1 MESKQQILNVS
12 SEWATPVHHNA
23 LMQTKLK
30 LPVDNTEQDWVMQV
44 VRSREGEGMPLKMAM
59 ELHAASKVGR
69 LPFLNSSNMMRDI
82 ILARDEMIDFSD
94 ILGHPDNFEFQN
106 QPHATVEKMM
116 EENPNYM

>member
-1 MESKQQILNVS
+1 KKCGSTLIISINLYCHSVRQKAILTNRIMESKQQILNVS

-69 LPFLNSSNMMRDI
+69 LPFLNSR
-82 ILARDEMIDFSD
+82 
-94 ILGHPDNFEFQN
+94 
-106 QPHATVEKMM
+106 
-116 EENPNYM
+116 